1 MGRAVIHLPPPAPIR
16 GGKMNLIAV
25 AVVIAGFAVG
35 FMAGRS
41 YERKRL
47 KWVGKP
53 IKTQDVLGVFTYD
66 KRGKN

>member
-1 MGRAVIHLPPPAPIR
+1 
-16 GGKMNLIAV
+16 MNLIAV
-25 AVVIAGFAVG
+25 AVVVAGFAVG
-35 FMAGRS
+35 FVAGRA